1 MNNVRVRPVDLFD
14 DSLEKSSLEKSSFPR
29 RRESILPT
37 GHSNRPDL
45 SSSKASRFG
54 TAGSNNNVDSR
65 LRGNDVRNVLGIDV
79 RKVLGVD
86 VRKVLGVDARKVLG
100 VCAGLLA
107 VLFVFS
113 LPAFAAV
120 DPLPFKDHA
129 EELRFQALTKQ
140 LRCLVCQNESLN
152 DSAAPLAADL
162 RRDVFEQIQ
171 AGKSDAEIKT
181 WLTARYSDFVLYDPP
196 LRGGTWLLWFGPLL
210 VLVAGGA
217 AVFVVV
223 RRRAKV
229 AGAVAGTRATASAR
243 PASDVED
250 DW

>member
-1 MNNVRVRPVDLFD
+1 MIRDVFA
-14 DSLEKSSLEKSSFPR
+14 SSSLRPQERK
-29 RRESILPT
+29 T
-37 GHSNRPDL
+37 GTRVL
-45 SSSKASRFG
+45 
-54 TAGSNNNVDSR
+54 TA
-65 LRGNDVRNVLGIDV
+65 L
-79 RKVLGVD
+79 
-86 VRKVLGVDARKVLG
+86 
-100 VCAGLLA
+100 LLA
-107 VLFVFS
+107 CTMLAAV

-120 DPLPFKDHA
+120 DPLPFKDRA

-152 DSAAPLAADL
+152 DSSAPLAADL
-162 RRDVFEQIQ
+162 RRDVFEQMR
-171 AGKSDAEIKT
+171 AGKSDAQIKE

-210 VLVAGGA
+210 VLGAGGI
-217 AVFVVV
+217 AVFFTV

-229 AGAVAGTRATASAR
+229 LPAGDASVR